1 VTADT
6 PEGQRFSHVYID
18 RGEPVADS
26 DRMRVRM
33 RTLLFS
39 IEKLYQSNLLARELG
54 VDYAHWSDFFPKAP
68 LKDVL
73 DLVTVS
79 RRYLREG
86 TQSSYSA
93 DIWLNG
99 VQRIFS
105 EENVH
110 YRVDRLGG
118 VHFKFDEEFER
129 VTAAAISILQ
139 PRRYANF
146 LDGFNQALRA
156 LAEGPPDGKGAIRAT
171 FTAIEGL
178 FALMIPEVNRL
189 AAGQTSR
196 LRTTIEQV
204 YPGDR
209 RAQEAAAE
217 MLKSLGDWIDA
228 AHQYRHEQ
236 GKPDTVA
243 QPPLTLAVYLV
254 STGAS
259 HLRWLAELDAAQS
272 QSRSNS
278 GQ

>member
-1 VTADT
+1 
-6 PEGQRFSHVYID
+6 
-18 RGEPVADS
+18 
-26 DRMRVRM
+26 
-33 RTLLFS
+33 
-39 IEKLYQSNLLARELG
+39 
-54 VDYAHWSDFFPKAP
+54 
-68 LKDVL
+68 
-73 DLVTVS
+73 VTVS

-196 LRTTIEQV
+196 YGQPSNRYTPATGALRK
-204 YPGDR
+204 PPLRRLDR
-209 RAQEAAAE
+209 CCPSIPARTRKAGHGGAAAFN
-217 MLKSLGDWIDA
+217 
-228 AHQYRHEQ
+228 
-236 GKPDTVA
+236 
-243 QPPLTLAVYLV
+243 
-254 STGAS
+254 TGG
-259 HLRWLAELDAAQS
+259 LF
-272 QSRSNS
+272 
-278 GQ
+278 GQHRRISFAMAG